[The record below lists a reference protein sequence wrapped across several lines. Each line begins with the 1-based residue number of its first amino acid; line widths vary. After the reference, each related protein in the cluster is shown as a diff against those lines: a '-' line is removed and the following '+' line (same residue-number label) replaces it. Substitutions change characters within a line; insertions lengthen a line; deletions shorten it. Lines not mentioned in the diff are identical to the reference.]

1 MAAIDDVERRV
12 NQFIGQL
19 QGDFAHLGE
28 ELPWMVV
35 RALIHR
41 AVHLGAEGETV
52 DFCALATYLS
62 EMIGH
67 AHKLAHGE
75 DPQSNSHRDVVH

>member
-12 NQFIGQL
+12 DQLIGQL
-19 QGDFAHLGE
+19 RKEFAHVGE
-28 ELPWMVV
+28 DVTWTVV

-41 AVHLGAEGETV
+41 AVHLGAEGEVV

-75 DPQSNSHRDVVH
+75 DPQSNTHRDMVH